1 MTSKTGRQYPA
12 SPLKGSI
19 RTLFFIFN
27 SLDKVGFYLLFR
39 YLLYMKQLKKEEEK
53 KVKISITL
61 NPILNT
67 RMEKELTNK
76 SRLIEKLLTEH
87 YGKKDM

>member
-1 MTSKTGRQYPA
+1 MITPHTIIKLQ
-12 SPLKGSI
+12 
-19 RTLFFIFN
+19 FFVE
-27 SLDKVGFYLLFR
+27 DK
-39 YLLYMKQLKKEEEK
+39 KI
-53 KVKISITL
+53 KISITL
-61 NPILNT
+61 NPAINN

>member
-1 MTSKTGRQYPA
+1 
-12 SPLKGSI
+12 
-19 RTLFFIFN
+19 
-27 SLDKVGFYLLFR
+27 
-39 YLLYMKQLKKEEEK
+39 MKQLKKEEEK
-53 KVKISITL
+53 KVKIYITL